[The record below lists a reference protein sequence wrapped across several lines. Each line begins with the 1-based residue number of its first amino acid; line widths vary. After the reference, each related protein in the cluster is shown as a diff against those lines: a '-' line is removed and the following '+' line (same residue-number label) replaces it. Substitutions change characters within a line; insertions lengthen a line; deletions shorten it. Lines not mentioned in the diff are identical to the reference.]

1 MITVVEQTAWQLK
14 LAALYERV
22 AELPMTAILDSSL
35 NKNKGEQD
43 ENNRFSIIGLYP
55 YLILTEKD
63 GVTYENN
70 RAVKGSFEERLSAY
84 VAAHFE
90 ENETTLPLIAG
101 GIGYFSYDYGRKFEK
116 IKSRHQ
122 KEIDM
127 PEALFCFYEN
137 LIIYDHW
144 QHTYTA
150 TARGILYPAEE
161 SLRRLNQLI
170 KTVPEQRTEISDYAA
185 TISFDFTKEDYK
197 KAVKEMMEHIVEGD
211 IYIANMTQKMMIK
224 SEMPPFTMF
233 RRMRQS
239 NPSPFGGYCHYGN
252 VKVVSASPERFL
264 RMKNRVIETKPI
276 KGTRKRGTTAAED
289 AALKKELAQSAKD
302 RSELLMIVDLERND
316 LNRICEA
323 GSVKV
328 EKHFEVQTFATV
340 FHLVTTINGLCK
352 EDCGYDGLLRAMFPG
367 GSITGAPKIEA
378 MKIIDALEHS
388 RRGLYTGSLGYI
400 SLNGD
405 CDFNIVIRTAV
416 WQNGVYHVGI
426 GGGITAESE
435 PTFEYEETLQ
445 KGKAFME
452 LFKTGGFYDPYRIG

>member
-1 MITVVEQTAWQLK
+1 MITLVKQRDWQLK
-14 LAALYERV
+14 LEVLYERV
-22 AELPMTAILDSSL
+22 AELPFTAILDSSL
-35 NKNKGEQD
+35 KENENEKEKD
-43 ENNRFSIIGLYP
+43 ENSRFSIIGLYP
-55 YLILTEKD
+55 YLILEEKD
-63 GVTYENN
+63 GVAYENK
-70 RAVKGSFEERLSAY
+70 RAVKGSFEERLAAY
-84 VAAHFE
+84 VAADFE
-90 ENETTLPLIAG
+90 KNETELPLIAG
-101 GIGYFSYDYGRKFEK
+101 GIGYFSYDYGRKFEQ
-116 IKSRHQ
+116 ITSSHQ
-122 KEIDM
+122 KEIGL

-161 SLRRLNQLI
+161 SLCRLNRLI
-170 KTVPEQRTEISDYAA
+170 ETVAEEKAETTDYPAE
-185 TISFDFTKEDYK
+185 ISFDFTKEDYK
-197 KAVKEMMEHIVEGD
+197 KAVKKMMEHIVEGD
-211 IYIANMTQKMMIK
+211 IYIANMTQRMLIK

-233 RRMRQS
+233 RRMRQN
-239 NPSPFGGYCHYGN
+239 NPSPFGGYFHYGD
-252 VKVVSASPERFL
+252 VKVISASPERFL
-264 RMKNRVIETKPI
+264 RMKNRLIETKPI
-276 KGTRKRGTTAAED
+276 KGTRKRGANAAED

-316 LNRICEA
+316 LNRICET

-340 FHLVTTINGLCK
+340 FHLVTTINGRCK
-352 EDCGYDGLLRAMFPG
+352 ADCGYDGLLRAMFPG

-388 RRGLYTGSLGYI
+388 RRGLYTGSLGYL

-416 WQNGVYHVGI
+416 WQNGVYHIGI

-452 LFKTGGFYDPYRIG
+452 LFQNRRFL